1 MIDSGKEAS
10 RTAQVALA
18 SFATDS
24 RPGVM
29 TWPRYSTRWWKW
41 KKKHFLSFNF
51 TPASSRMV
59 STWLNCAKFSS
70 SFFEKITTSSIYTR
84 QVFQRTP
91 DRMIAKARWKV
102 AGAFRM
108 PKGMRL

>member
-1 MIDSGKEAS
+1 MIDSGKVAS

-18 SFATDS
+18 SFATEN
-24 RPGVM
+24 RLGVM
-29 TWPRYSTRWWKW
+29 TWPRYSTRWW

-51 TPASSRMV
+51 TPASSRRV
-59 STWLNCAKFSS
+59 STWLTCAKCSYTV
-70 SFFEKITTSSIYTR
+70 FEKITKSSMYTR

-91 DRMIAKARWKV
+91 DRMMSKARWKV
-102 AGAFRM
+102 AGAFRR